1 MTEFYSKLLDAT
13 VEYGQGYNQMIGAVK
28 EEVTTNYDFSLD
40 KEINVLDYHIHKI
53 IYSLNKN
60 QRIQSMQLIYKN
72 RNTGQLKT
80 LLDTRSSH
88 LKGEKLM
95 EFEFEDFEEIIN
107 VFFYLKED
115 RLAAICI
122 QTNKGKI
129 KYIGNQDKTELIKDE
144 SLNIED
150 KIIFGFGMQAGEKY
164 GVSSIYCYY
173 MNKNKYGI
181 IQYGGLLQLRAKL
194 KVDPD
199 YKKELEAKKDTLNEK
214 QKLILDTCD
223 LAETAFFPIICYIMS
238 Y

>member
-13 VEYGQGYNQMIGAVK
+13 IEYGQGYNQMVGAVK

-115 RLAAICI
+115 
-122 QTNKGKI
+122 K
-129 KYIGNQDKTELIKDE
+129 
-144 SLNIED
+144 
-150 KIIFGFGMQAGEKY
+150 
-164 GVSSIYCYY
+164 
-173 MNKNKYGI
+173 
-181 IQYGGLLQLRAKL
+181 
-194 KVDPD
+194 
-199 YKKELEAKKDTLNEK
+199 
-214 QKLILDTCD
+214 
-223 LAETAFFPIICYIMS
+223 
-238 Y
+238 

>member
-1 MTEFYSKLLDAT
+1 MVGS
-13 VEYGQGYNQMIGAVK
+13 VK
-28 EEVTTNYDFSLD
+28 DEVTTNYDFSLD
-40 KEINVLDYHIHKI
+40 KEINVLDYHIYKI

-88 LKGEKLM
+88 LKNEKLM

-122 QTNKGKI
+122 KTNKGRI
-129 KYIGNQDKTELIKDE
+129 KYIGNQEKAELIKDE
-144 SLNIED
+144 SLNNED

-164 GVSSIYCYY
+164 GISSIYCYY

-181 IQYGGLLQLRAKL
+181 IQHSGLLHLRAKL
-194 KVDPD
+194 KFDAD
-199 YKKELEAKKDTLNEK
+199 YKKELEAKKDSLNEK
-214 QKLILDTCD
+214 QRLILDTCD
-223 LAETAFFPIICYIMS
+223 LAETAFFPIVSYIMS